1 MHMKDRVTLTLAPL
15 VTHRAK
21 SVARARGTSFSGLVE
36 PLLAAE
42 TGRAVPGDEPFHMK
56 WAGKLKLAECEGPR
70 FEYLRRK
77 YQL

>member
-1 MHMKDRVTLTLAPL
+1 MKDRVTLTLDPA

-21 SVARARGTSFSGLVE
+21 SAARARGMSFSGLVE
-36 PLLAAE
+36 SLLAME
-42 TGRAVPGDEPFHMK
+42 TGGAAEGDEPFHRK
-56 WAGKLKLAECEGPR
+56 WVGKLKLAEREGPR

>member
-1 MHMKDRVTLTLAPL
+1 MKNRVTLTLDPA

-36 PLLAAE
+36 SLLATE
-42 TGRAVPGDEPFHMK
+42 TGRLAPEEPFHMK
-56 WAGKLKLAECEGPR
+56 WAGKLKLAKREGPR
-70 FEYLRRK
+70 FEYLKEK

>member
-1 MHMKDRVTLTLAPL
+1 MKNRVTLTLDPA

-36 PLLAAE
+36 SLLATE
-42 TGRAVPGDEPFHMK
+42 TGRLAQEEEPFHMK
-56 WAGKLKLAECEGPR
+56 WAGKLKLADREGPR
-70 FEYLRRK
+70 FEYLKQK